1 MPILH
6 DNLKK
11 TGSLLSRPVL
21 ALLLFVAATGALQ
34 ADEMVGQ
41 ITSMD
46 PAGHRVQIDG
56 AWFRLPPTVLVK
68 REMEGGREMAVS
80 PNRLEPG
87 QTVDFEAEGNTI
99 RHLRLLSAGADAPP
113 ATIPPPPLD

>member
-21 ALLLFVAATGALQ
+21 ALLLTTVGTGTLQ
-34 ADEMVGQ
+34 ADEMVGR
-41 ITSMD
+41 ITGMD
-46 PAGHRVQIDG
+46 TAGHRVQIDG
-56 AWFRLPPTVLVK
+56 AWFRLPSTLLVK

-87 QTVDFEAEGNTI
+87 QPVTFEAERNTI
-99 RHLRLLSAGADAPP
+99 RHLRLLSAGADTLPV
-113 ATIPPPPLD
+113 TIPPPPLD